1 MRVTLLHD
9 HFNAAHLA
17 EVVEEMRSLGAPIIK
32 AIWDEG
38 NGCWIALEGCH
49 RLRAAAELGLMPE
62 IDAVEYGDG
71 SAMWSSVVDL
81 DDGLGERDDRTLE
94 EIVDGAWSRKD
105 MSF

>member
-9 HFNAAHLA
+9 HYDTDHLA
-17 EVVEEMRSLGAPIIK
+17 DVVTEMRSLGAPTIK

-49 RLRAAAELGLMPE
+49 RLRAASELGLTPE
-62 IDAVEYGDG
+62 IDAVEYGNG
-71 SAMWSSVVDL
+71 SAMWSTVVCL

-94 EIVDGAWSRKD
+94 DIVNDAWRRKD
-105 MSF
+105 LVF